1 MAACLQGQQLSRRV
15 TSTTRSRG
23 CQESEEVP
31 GFAVAVGEVV
41 PRSGRVM
48 VCRPMCLSPRTVVQ
62 PIQALVMSRR
72 YFRFVNAFLHIL
84 QSVYHWWC
92 VYRVRLNLILTD
104 TILRSQTP
112 LPVSPSHSHFLLPCT
127 LSCTHPPIF
136 FRLER
141 RSTILCCLRTCV
153 TDQRSVTWRN
163 AQLQP
168 SQWCVDKA
176 PAKPRES
183 GQHHFISSGWSF
195 VRWCTKKHR
204 ISLR

>member
-1 MAACLQGQQLSRRV
+1 MAACLQGQQLSRCV

-41 PRSGRVM
+41 PRSGGVM
-48 VCRPMCLSPRTVVQ
+48 VCRPMCLSPRTFVQ

-72 YFRFVNAFLHIL
+72 YFRFANAFLHIL

-112 LPVSPSHSHFLLPCT
+112 LPVSKSFTFSSSMYIILYPSTDLLSHRTSLNYSMLPT
-127 LSCTHPPIF
+127 N
-136 FRLER
+136 
-141 RSTILCCLRTCV
+141 LC
-153 TDQRSVTWRN
+153 D
-163 AQLQP
+163 
-168 SQWCVDKA
+168 
-176 PAKPRES
+176 
-183 GQHHFISSGWSF
+183 
-195 VRWCTKKHR
+195 
-204 ISLR
+204 